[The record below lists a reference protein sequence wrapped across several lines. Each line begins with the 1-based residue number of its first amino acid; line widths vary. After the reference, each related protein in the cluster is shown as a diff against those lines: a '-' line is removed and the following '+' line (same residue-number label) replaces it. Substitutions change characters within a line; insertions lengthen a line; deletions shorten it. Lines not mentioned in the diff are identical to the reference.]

1 MASGLFPNL
10 ADHCFISNLHSCR
23 MELLFPE
30 DSAVTKGVVL
40 LAIEKTLLEIS
51 KPILEKVDS
60 MLYDNYKCRVS
71 DCYEHPQYLNKV
83 LKDLFGASYQVIV
96 VKSIGQKVKE
106 FLHHKPISEFLE
118 YLGA

>member
-1 MASGLFPNL
+1 
-10 ADHCFISNLHSCR
+10 

-30 DSAVTKGVVL
+30 DSEVTKGL
-40 LAIEKTLLEIS
+40 ALSAIEKTLLEIS

-60 MLYDNYKCRVS
+60 MLYANYKCHVL
-71 DCYEHPQYLNKV
+71 DCYEHPQYLSKV
-83 LKDLFGASYQVIV
+83 LKDLFGASYQAIV

-106 FLHHKPISEFLE
+106 FSHHKPISEFLE